1 MVSLSPLKSAAQ
13 TLTTVKIPLMSDKHL
28 IVGLG
33 NPGRE
38 YEKTRHNVGFWV
50 VDALVTRHQL
60 GTGSKERKSIVYT
73 GQIKGKPV
81 VLAKPQTYMNL
92 SGEAVRALLDFY
104 KIPLERLIVVHD
116 DLDTPLGTLKV
127 RRQGGHGGQ
136 NGVRNILLHVGSEH
150 FARVRFGIGRPP
162 GRMQP
167 KDYVLQP
174 FVGNDQITA
183 QQMVERAADA
193 VESWLT
199 DGIEITMT
207 RFNGGLEEAA
217 PRLSLE
223 EELALTLRAV
233 ELAPHDPEPLEALA
247 RLYRRAKEDDKAVDA
262 HLRLAELHRA
272 QGNLRRMLHE
282 WDNAVRLKPTLTDL
296 QAQIAREN
304 AAQGDVKRATQA
316 WLRLAETWQTLG
328 ELQRAV
334 EAVQEALTLNPQ
346 HARALELLA
355 ELRSTT

>member
-1 MVSLSPLKSAAQ
+1 
-13 TLTTVKIPLMSDKHL
+13 MSDKYL

-50 VDALVTRHQL
+50 VDELVARHQL
-60 GTGSKERKSIVYT
+60 GTGSKERKSIVFS

-104 KIPLERLIVVHD
+104 KIPLERLIVIHD
-116 DLDTPLGTLKV
+116 DLDTPLGALKV

-136 NGVRNILLHVGSEH
+136 NGVRNILLHTGSEA

-174 FVGNDQITA
+174 FIGDDQITA
-183 QQMVERAADA
+183 RQMVERAADA
-193 VESWLT
+193 VECWLA

-207 RFNGGLEEAA
+207 RFNGDADDAA
-217 PRLSLE
+217 PRPSLE
-223 EELALTLRAV
+223 EELAVTLRAV
-233 ELAPHDPEPLEALA
+233 ELAPHDPKPLEALA
-247 RLYRRAKEDDKAVDA
+247 RLYRRAKQDEKAVET

-272 QGNLRRMLHE
+272 QGSPKRMLHE

-304 AAQGDVKRATQA
+304 AAQGDLKRATQA
-316 WLRLAETWQTLG
+316 WLRLAETWQSLNQP
-328 ELQRAV
+328 EAALA
-334 EAVQEALTLNPQ
+334 AVQEALALNPQ
-346 HARALELLA
+346 HSRALELLA
-355 ELRSTT
+355 ALKPER

>member
-1 MVSLSPLKSAAQ
+1 
-13 TLTTVKIPLMSDKHL
+13 MSDKFL
-28 IVGLG
+28 VVGLG

-50 VDALVTRHQL
+50 VDELVTRHQL
-60 GTGSKERKSIVYT
+60 GAGNKERKAIVFS

-104 KIPLERLIVVHD
+104 KIPLERLIVIHD
-116 DLDTPLGTLKV
+116 DLDTPLGALKV

-136 NGVRNILLHVGSEH
+136 NGVRNILLHAGSDS

-174 FVGNDQITA
+174 FIGDDQITA
-183 QQMVERAADA
+183 RQMVERAADA

-199 DGIEITMT
+199 DGIELTMT
-207 RFNGGLEEAA
+207 RFNGEADAAA
-217 PRLSLE
+217 PRPSLE

-233 ELAPHDPEPLEALA
+233 ELAPSDPKPLEALA
-247 RLYRRAKEDDKAVDA
+247 RLYRRAKQDEKAVET

-272 QGNLRRMLHE
+272 QGSLKRMLHE
-282 WDNAVRLKPTLTDL
+282 WDNAVRLNPTLTDL

-304 AAQGDVKRATQA
+304 AAQGDLKRATQA
-316 WLRLAETWQTLG
+316 WLRLAETWQTLNQP
-328 ELQRAV
+328 EQALA
-334 EAVQEALTLNPQ
+334 AVQEALALNPQ
-346 HARALELLA
+346 HSRALELLA
-355 ELRSTT
+355 ALNPER